1 MYVCPTFG
9 DYHDGYTQ
17 ISPVLHPKVGV
28 VPRYGFNLA
37 TLSLAF
43 SPDATLEPLGA
54 RAISIFQE
62 IPKPDGQPQENH
74 RSKRVIFQQVMELIS
89 GGYEKSEFNG
99 LVSKSRG
106 NFLPVDLP

>member
-1 MYVCPTFG
+1 MANFWGLPRWLYPNKSCAFSL
-9 DYHDGYTQ
+9 GY
-17 ISPVLHPKVGV
+17 V

-54 RAISIFQE
+54 RAMSISQE
-62 IPKPDGQPQENH
+62 IPKADGQPQENH
-74 RSKRVIFQQVMELIS
+74 RSKQVIFQQVMELIS

-106 NFLPVDLP
+106 NFLPVDLV